1 MNRVMQIKPP
11 LGGSKRWP
19 KMIPYML
26 ILPAVL
32 ILAVFYIYP
41 IFYNLYLSFHSWNM
55 RGSMNFIGLQN
66 YIELFRSGDFRQT
79 ILNTVMY
86 MLMNVSL
93 TVILAIA
100 LAMFLRKN
108 TGVNRLIQTL
118 SFTPNIISL
127 VSVSMIWIWLM
138 KADETGLFNYV
149 MSLLGLGPFGWLSD
163 KSLALFSLVIVAIWK
178 SVGFNALIITSA
190 LGSIPG
196 YLYEA
201 ARLDN
206 ASKRT
211 TFFQITL
218 KMISPT
224 LFFLV
229 LMNIIASFEVFE
241 TINIMTQGGP
251 DNATNTLV
259 FSIYKQGFEYY
270 RIGYASAMA
279 VILMIMVG
287 IITVFYFKALEKNVH
302 YR

>member
-1 MNRVMQIKPP
+1 
-11 LGGSKRWP
+11 
-19 KMIPYML
+19 
-26 ILPAVL
+26 
-32 ILAVFYIYP
+32 
-41 IFYNLYLSFHSWNM
+41 
-55 RGSMNFIGLQN
+55 
-66 YIELFRSGDFRQT
+66 
-79 ILNTVMY
+79 
-86 MLMNVSL
+86 
-93 TVILAIA
+93 
-100 LAMFLRKN
+100 
-108 TGVNRLIQTL
+108 
-118 SFTPNIISL
+118 
-127 VSVSMIWIWLM
+127 M
-138 KADETGLFNYV
+138 KSDETGLFNYTL
-149 MSLLGLGPFGWLSD
+149 SLLGMGPFGWLSD
-163 KSLALFSLVIVAIWK
+163 KDLALFSLVLVAIWK

-190 LGSIPG
+190 LGSIPE

-206 ASKRT
+206 ASRRV

-279 VILMIMVG
+279 VILMVMVG
-287 IITVFYFKALEKNVH
+287 IITIFYFKALEKKVH

>member
-1 MNRVMQIKPP
+1 MNRTMTISGPRIGRKSW
-11 LGGSKRWP
+11 LKF
-19 KMIPYML
+19 IPYIL
-26 ILPAVL
+26 VLPAVI

-41 IFYNLYLSFHSWNM
+41 IFYNLFLSFHSWNM
-55 RGSMNFIGLQN
+55 RGDMKFVGLKN
-66 YIELFRSGDFRQT
+66 YIELFQNADFRQS
-79 ILNTVMY
+79 IWNTVIY

-100 LAMFLRKN
+100 LAMFLRK
-108 TGVNRLIQTL
+108 TTVVNRLIQTL
-118 SFTPNIISL
+118 SFTPTIISL

-138 KADETGLFNYV
+138 KSDETGLFNYTL
-149 MSLLGLGPFGWLSD
+149 SLLGMGPFGWLSD
-163 KSLALFSLVIVAIWK
+163 KDLALFSLVLVAIWK

-190 LGSIPG
+190 LGSIPE

-206 ASKRT
+206 ASRRV

-279 VILMIMVG
+279 VILMVMVG
-287 IITVFYFKALEKNVH
+287 IITIFYFKALEKKVH